1 MYTLTAL
8 FPSKGPLMA
17 ISKSPYRGTRDFFP
31 EQMRLRNFIF
41 SKMAEVSELFAYE
54 PYDGPLLEEIDL
66 YRAKSGDELINEQVY
81 SFKDRGDRE
90 VAIRPEMTP
99 TVARMVAQ
107 IHREVS
113 KPLRW
118 YAIPNLMRYEKPQK
132 GRLREFWQ
140 YNADIFGAPESLGD
154 LEIIQLAVGI
164 MKSFGANNEHFEI
177 LINSR
182 RFVDYVFAGPINLD
196 AEMTKKLYK
205 LIDKKNKMPAEKF
218 SAEVNLITNDSK
230 KSAIFERYVS
240 LSSMNEVETFFKET
254 YQGTNQE
261 DDFSKS
267 LQPLMNLFSQLDGLG
282 LKDYIKFD
290 PSIVRGLDYYTDVV
304 FEIFDKHPDNR
315 RAIAGG
321 GAYANLLAIFGETP
335 LPGIGFGMGEVPLT
349 DFLTSHKLLPDF
361 SKQTVDILLGYLDTT
376 AEKAS
381 FEVAQK
387 LRNGSIKVEV
397 FLGEAKP
404 KKIFSHSDKKQPNFL
419 LILGSNEIES
429 GEIQLKD
436 LKTKA
441 VHKIQLSDVD
451 KMIELIKGSR

>member
-1 MYTLTAL
+1 MAL
-8 FPSKGPLMA
+8 
-17 ISKSPYRGTRDFFP
+17 SKSPYRGTRDFFP
-31 EQMRLRNFIF
+31 EQMRLRNYIF
-41 SKMAEVSELFAYE
+41 SKMAEVSELYAYE
-54 PYDGPLLEEIDL
+54 PYDGPMLEELDL
-66 YRAKSGDELINEQVY
+66 YRAKSGEELINDQVY
-81 SFKDRGDRE
+81 NFKDRGDRE

-140 YNADIFGAPESLGD
+140 YNADIFGAPDNLGD
-154 LEIIQLAVGI
+154 LEIIQLAISI
-164 MKSFGANNEHFEI
+164 MNAFGANNEHFEI

-182 RFVDYVFAGPINLD
+182 KFVDYAFTGPIHLD
-196 AEMTKKLYK
+196 ADMTKKLYK

-218 SAEVNLITNDSK
+218 SAEVFQITGDAK
-230 KSAIFERYVS
+230 KSAIFEKYVS
-240 LSSMNEVETFFKET
+240 LSSMNEIKTFFDKT
-254 YQGTNQE
+254 YEGSNKDEEFTKNL
-261 DDFSKS
+261 K
-267 LQPLMNLFSQLDGLG
+267 PLMSLFSQLEGLG
-282 LKDYIKFD
+282 LGAYIKFD

-304 FEIFDKHPDNR
+304 FEIFDKHPENR

-321 GAYANLLAIFGETP
+321 GAYANLLAIFGESP

-349 DFLTSHKLLPDF
+349 DFLTTHKLLPDF
-361 SKQTVDILLGYLDTT
+361 SKQDLDIVVGYIDS
-376 AEKAS
+376 AS
-381 FEVAQK
+381 EIAAFEVAQN
-387 LRNGSIKVEV
+387 LRSRHIKVDL

-404 KKIFSHSDKKQPNFL
+404 KKIFSHTDKKQPNFL
-419 LILGSNEIES
+419 LMLGLDEING

-441 VHKIQLSDVD
+441 VHKMGLTDLD
-451 KMIELIKGSR
+451 KMVKVING

>member
-1 MYTLTAL
+1 MAL
-8 FPSKGPLMA
+8 
-17 ISKSPYRGTRDFFP
+17 SKSPYRGTRDFFP
-31 EQMRLRNFIF
+31 EQMRLRNYIF
-41 SKMAEVSELFAYE
+41 SKMAEVSELYAYE
-54 PYDGPLLEEIDL
+54 PYDGPMLEELDL
-66 YRAKSGDELINEQVY
+66 YRAKSGEELINDQVY
-81 SFKDRGDRE
+81 NFKDRGDRE

-140 YNADIFGAPESLGD
+140 YNADIFGAPDNLGD
-154 LEIIQLAVGI
+154 LEIIQLAISI
-164 MKSFGANNEHFEI
+164 MNAFGANDEHFEI

-182 RFVDYVFAGPINLD
+182 KFVDYAFTGPIHLD
-196 AEMTKKLYK
+196 ADMTKKLYK

-218 SAEVNLITNDSK
+218 SAEVLQITGDAK
-230 KSAIFERYVS
+230 KSAIFEKYVS
-240 LSSMNEVETFFKET
+240 LSSMNEIKTFFDET
-254 YQGTNQE
+254 YEGSNKDEEFTKNL
-261 DDFSKS
+261 K
-267 LQPLMNLFSQLDGLG
+267 PLMSLFSQLEGLG
-282 LKDYIKFD
+282 LGAYIKFD

-304 FEIFDKHPDNR
+304 FEIFDKHPENR

-321 GAYANLLAIFGETP
+321 GAYANLLAIFGESP

-349 DFLTSHKLLPDF
+349 DFLTTHKLLPDF
-361 SKQTVDILLGYLDTT
+361 SKQDLDIVVGYIDS
-376 AEKAS
+376 AS
-381 FEVAQK
+381 EIAAFEVAQN
-387 LRNGSIKVEV
+387 LRSRHIKVDL

-404 KKIFSHSDKKQPNFL
+404 KKIFSHTDKKQPNFL
-419 LILGSNEIES
+419 LMLGSDEING

-441 VHKIQLSDVD
+441 VHKMGLTDLD
-451 KMIELIKGSR
+451 KMVEIING

>member
-1 MYTLTAL
+1 MAL
-8 FPSKGPLMA
+8 SKT
-17 ISKSPYRGTRDFFP
+17 PYKGTRDFFP
-31 EQMRLRNFIF
+31 EQMRLRNYIF

-54 PYDGPLLEEIDL
+54 PYDGPLLEELDL
-66 YRAKSGDELINEQVY
+66 YRAKSGEELINDQVY
-81 SFKDRGDRE
+81 NFVDRGERE

-154 LEIIQLAVGI
+154 LEIIQLAISI

-182 RFVDYVFAGPINLD
+182 RFVDYVFTGPINLNP
-196 AEMTKKLYK
+196 EMTKKLYK

-218 SAEVNLITNDSK
+218 SAEVNQITNDAK
-230 KSAIFERYVS
+230 KTEIFEKYVS
-240 LSSMNEVETFFKET
+240 IGSMEEIETFFHET
-254 YQGTNQE
+254 YTGANKEEEFT
-261 DDFSKS
+261 KT
-267 LQPLMNLFSQLDGLG
+267 LKPLMDLFSQLVSLG
-282 LKDYIKFD
+282 LQDYIKFD

-304 FEIFDKHPDNR
+304 FEIFDKHPENR

-349 DFLTSHKLLPDF
+349 DFLTTHKLLPSF
-361 SKQTVDILLGYLDTT
+361 AKQNLDILIAYLDP
-376 AEKAS
+376 AS
-381 FEVAQK
+381 EQAAFEVAQK
-387 LRNGSIKVEV
+387 LRDSSIKVEV
-397 FLGEAKP
+397 YLGEAKP
-404 KKIFSHSDKKQPNFL
+404 KKIFSHSDKKEPHFL
-419 LILGSNEIES
+419 LMLGSNEIQT
-429 GEIQLKD
+429 GEMQIKD

-441 VHKIQLSDVD
+441 IHKINFSDVD

>member
-1 MYTLTAL
+1 MAL
-8 FPSKGPLMA
+8 SKT
-17 ISKSPYRGTRDFFP
+17 PYKGTRDFFP
-31 EQMRLRNFIF
+31 EQMRLRNYIF

-54 PYDGPLLEEIDL
+54 PYDGPLLEELDL
-66 YRAKSGDELINEQVY
+66 YRAKSGEELINDQVY
-81 SFKDRGDRE
+81 NFVDRGERE

-140 YNADIFGAPESLGD
+140 YNADIFGAPEGLGD
-154 LEIIQLAVGI
+154 LEIIQLAISI

-182 RFVDYVFAGPINLD
+182 RFVDYVFTGPINLNP
-196 AEMTKKLYK
+196 EMTKKLYK

-218 SAEVNLITNDSK
+218 SAEVNQITNDSK
-230 KSAIFERYVS
+230 KSEIFEKYVS
-240 LSSMNEVETFFKET
+240 IGSMQEIETFFHET
-254 YQGTNQE
+254 YTGANKEEEFT
-261 DDFSKS
+261 KT
-267 LQPLMNLFSQLDGLG
+267 LKPLMDLFSQLVSLG
-282 LKDYIKFD
+282 LKDFIKFD

-304 FEIFDKHPDNR
+304 FEIFDKHPENR

-349 DFLTSHKLLPDF
+349 DFLTTHKLLPSF
-361 SKQTVDILLGYLDTT
+361 AKQNLDILIAYLDP
-376 AEKAS
+376 AS
-381 FEVAQK
+381 EQAAFEVAQK
-387 LRNGSIKVEV
+387 LRDSSIKVEV

-404 KKIFSHSDKKQPNFL
+404 KKIFSHSDKKEPHFL
-419 LILGSNEIES
+419 LMLGSNEIQT
-429 GEIQLKD
+429 GEMQIKD

-441 VHKIQLSDVD
+441 IHKINFSDVD

>member
-1 MYTLTAL
+1 MAL
-8 FPSKGPLMA
+8 SKT
-17 ISKSPYRGTRDFFP
+17 PYKGTRDFFP
-31 EQMRLRNFIF
+31 EQMRLRNYIF
-41 SKMAEVSELFAYE
+41 SKMAQVSELYAYE
-54 PYDGPLLEEIDL
+54 PYDGPLLEELDL
-66 YRAKSGDELINEQVY
+66 YRAKSGEELINDQVY
-81 SFKDRGDRE
+81 NFVDRGERE

-154 LEIIQLAVGI
+154 LEIIQLAISI

-182 RFVDYVFAGPINLD
+182 RFVDYVFTGPINLNP
-196 AEMTKKLYK
+196 EMTKKLYK

-218 SAEVNLITNDSK
+218 SAEVNQITNDSK
-230 KSAIFERYVS
+230 KSEIFERYVS
-240 LSSMNEVETFFKET
+240 IGSMQEIETFFNET
-254 YQGTNQE
+254 YYGTNKE
-261 DDFSKS
+261 DDFNKT
-267 LQPLMNLFSQLDGLG
+267 LKPLMHLFAQLEALG
-282 LKDYIKFD
+282 FKDYIKFD

-304 FEIFDKHPDNR
+304 FEIFDKNPENR

-349 DFLTSHKLLPDF
+349 DFLTTHKLLPSFATQDL
-361 SKQTVDILLGYLDTT
+361 DILIAYLDTA
-376 AEKAS
+376 AEKAA

-387 LRNGSIKVEV
+387 LRDSQIKVEV

-404 KKIFSHSDKKQPNFL
+404 KKIFSHSDKKQPHFL
-419 LILGSNEIES
+419 LMLGSNEIQT
-429 GEIQLKD
+429 GELQLKD

-441 VHKIQLSDVD
+441 IHKINFTDVD
-451 KMIELIKGSR
+451 KMMELIKGSR